1 MPWPEEDMRRAGA
14 LVALAAA
21 SALVLMLF
29 PAPATVENRY
39 ADLVLALFA
48 ALLLGCAAVLLS
60 PARRAVA
67 RLARRGVEAAGGPR
81 WFGFAGVVFYAAY
94 VIGDAWRQPPSA
106 AAVSVDKVNGF
117 LFFLV
122 FLAGVWTVNMSVLT
136 GRGSRPAAVEGEL
149 YGGEVDAMLP

>member
-1 MPWPEEDMRRAGA
+1 MRRAGA
-14 LVALAAA
+14 LVGLAAA
-21 SALVLMLF
+21 SALVLVLF
-29 PAPATVENRY
+29 PAPAAGERRY

-94 VIGDAWRQPPSA
+94 VIGDAWRQPPAA
-106 AAVSVDKVNGF
+106 AAVSVDKVNG
-117 LFFLV
+117 FLV
-122 FLAGVWTVNMSVLT
+122 FLAGVWTVNMSVLA
-136 GRGSRPAAVEGEL
+136 GRGSRPAAAEGEL
-149 YGGEVDAMLP
+149 GCWEVDVVLP

>member
-1 MPWPEEDMRRAGA
+1 MPWPEEAMRRSGA

-21 SALVLMLF
+21 SALVLVLF
-29 PAPATVENRY
+29 PAPAAVDRRY
-39 ADLVLALFA
+39 VDLVLALFS

-67 RLARRGVEAAGGPR
+67 RLARRAVEAAGGPR

-94 VIGDAWRQPPSA
+94 VVGNAWKQPPAAA
-106 AAVSVDKVNGF
+106 AAVSVDKVNSF

-122 FLAGVWTVNMSVLT
+122 FLAGVWTVMSVLT
-136 GRGSRPAAVEGEL
+136 GKGSRSAAAD
-149 YGGEVDAMLP
+149 GGEVDAMLP

>member
-1 MPWPEEDMRRAGA
+1 MPWPEEAMRRAGA

-60 PARRAVA
+60 PARHAVA
-67 RLARRGVEAAGGPR
+67 RLARRGVEAAGGTR

-94 VIGDAWRQPPSA
+94 VAGAAWKQPPA
-106 AAVSVDKVNGF
+106 PAAVSVDKVNGF
-117 LFFLV
+117 LFFLI
-122 FLAGVWTVNMSVLT
+122 FLAGVRTVNMSVLT
-136 GRGSRPAAVEGEL
+136 GKGSRPAAAEGEL
-149 YGGEVDAMLP
+149 GGWEVDTVLP

>member
-21 SALVLMLF
+21 SALVLVLF
-29 PAPATVENRY
+29 PAPAVVDRRY
-39 ADLVLALFA
+39 VDLMLALFS

-67 RLARRGVEAAGGPR
+67 RLGRRPAEAAGGPR
-81 WFGFAGVVFYAAY
+81 WVGFAGVVFYAGC
-94 VIGDAWRQPPSA
+94 VVGDAWKEPAS
-106 AAVSVDKVNGF
+106 VSVGKVIRCF

-122 FLAGVWTVNMSVLT
+122 FVAGVWTVNMSVLT